1 MIPSPTLPT
10 RGEGKAA
17 GGDLKALAYL
27 DWRLLVNRV
36 RAIAR
41 DPKRL
46 IPWLIF
52 LAWFGL
58 QVPLRLAIG
67 SSRRTPRLPG
77 VLLAG
82 AASLAPGVYLVIA
95 GLVLRAACRRAP
107 APFSSPADARF
118 LIGSAIPPRLVM
130 LWLQLRALRGQAWRW
145 SAAVVIYFVALP
157 TLTPN
162 LGQAATTM
170 VALALA
176 ASFLLGLRLPL
187 FLVARRNPRLPLV
200 YLTDLVT
207 LAGVM
212 SLAAAV
218 ARLLNY
224 EVPRLDLPPG
234 SVLVAAIGGDLAAL
248 ALLFAL
254 ALGAGALSIA
264 LSGDTYPELWETSVR
279 SFTLRRWLRSGEM
292 PSRGDLRRARQDAGL
307 QTRARTTVASD
318 RGTHVPPGA
327 WTQLWKEWLGLRRG
341 LPGGDVTLLL
351 IVGAC
356 IAAGLVLGLLARQG
370 PRGLSV
376 GLGGVLGSLLLTF
389 NLVGSYRIGP
399 DLRNPLW
406 WLSAADLQ
414 ARLLVVNLAGTL
426 KQFLPVTLI
435 IFFAALAAAQPLV
448 FVIGAPLA
456 FAVVWDLRAIGLAT
470 YSLFPNPADIRGP
483 GGVLRFMVFYALAIP
498 IFASTLVVG
507 GITRSFVVGGVMGV
521 TVALAEGILLVLFA
535 AWRIGSNG
543 LAFARA
549 ERQ

>member
-1 MIPSPTLPT
+1 MLTVWEHLVFVARSCRLRDGWEEEAARLVDRLGIADQRDTLGEALSKGMRQKLLLACGVLAATPVLLLDEPMIGLDP
-10 RGEGKAA
+10 RGQRELR
-17 GGDLKALAYL
+17 D
-27 DWRLLVNRV
+27 LLVELRRRV

-207 LAGVM
+207 LAGVV

-307 QTRARTTVASD
+307 QTRTRTTVASD
-318 RGTHVPPGA
+318 RGTHVPSGA
-327 WTQLWKEWLGLRRG
+327 WTQLWKEWLGVRRG

-351 IVGAC
+351 IV
-356 IAAGLVLGLLARQG
+356 R
-370 PRGLSV
+370 
-376 GLGGVLGSLLLTF
+376 
-389 NLVGSYRIGP
+389 
-399 DLRNPLW
+399 
-406 WLSAADLQ
+406 
-414 ARLLVVNLAGTL
+414 
-426 KQFLPVTLI
+426 
-435 IFFAALAAAQPLV
+435 
-448 FVIGAPLA
+448 
-456 FAVVWDLRAIGLAT
+456 
-470 YSLFPNPADIRGP
+470 
-483 GGVLRFMVFYALAIP
+483 
-498 IFASTLVVG
+498 
-507 GITRSFVVGGVMGV
+507 
-521 TVALAEGILLVLFA
+521 
-535 AWRIGSNG
+535 
-543 LAFARA
+543 
-549 ERQ
+549 